1 MNTDEKWDRLL
12 GIHTTGRDDSRSD
25 TYHYPYEP
33 TPYSV
38 LERLASSGLIRKG
51 NHLLDMGCGK
61 GRVDFFLAYETRCAC
76 TGIDFDARMIEIA
89 ERNRLHAVP
98 GSRVRFI
105 NKPAENCK
113 IPDSVDRIYFF
124 NPFSTEILLKVLAR
138 IRASWYRAPRTI
150 LLFIYYPS
158 FGFRDALTADPL
170 LVPDR
175 EIDCRDLFKNSD
187 PREQILVFRTGE
199 PDRSENRIKEAP

>member
-1 MNTDEKWDRLL
+1 MSTDEKWDRLL
-12 GIHTTGRDDSRSD
+12 GIRTSGRDDSRSD

-61 GRVDFFLAYETRCAC
+61 GRVDFFLAYQTRCAC
-76 TGIDFDARMIEIA
+76 TGIDFDARMTEIA
-89 ERNRLHAVP
+89 ARNQLHAVS

-105 NKPAENCK
+105 
-113 IPDSVDRIYFF
+113 
-124 NPFSTEILLKVLAR
+124 TEILLKVLSR
-138 IRASWYRAPRTI
+138 IRESWYSAPRAV

-158 FGFRDALTADPL
+158 IGFRDALTEDPIF
-170 LVPDR
+170 VPDR
-175 EIDCRDLFKNSD
+175 EIDCRDLFGSSD
-187 PREQILVFRTGE
+187 PRERILVFRTEGPE
-199 PDRSENRIKEAP
+199 E

>member
-1 MNTDEKWDRLL
+1 M
-12 GIHTTGRDDSRSD
+12 GGRDDSRSD

-61 GRVDFFLAYETRCAC
+61 GRVDFFLAYQTRCAC
-76 TGIDFDARMIEIA
+76 TGIDFDARMTEIA
-89 ERNRLHAVP
+89 ARNQLHAVS

-105 NKPAENCK
+105 NKPAENYK

-124 NPFSTEILLKVLAR
+124 NPFSTEILLKVLSR
-138 IRASWYRAPRTI
+138 IRESWYSAPRAV

-158 FGFRDALTADPL
+158 IGFRDALTEDPIF
-170 LVPDR
+170 VPDR
-175 EIDCRDLFKNSD
+175 EIDCRDLFGSSD
-187 PREQILVFRTGE
+187 PRERILVFRTEGPE
-199 PDRSENRIKEAP
+199 E

>member
-1 MNTDEKWDRLL
+1 MSTDEKWDRLL
-12 GIHTTGRDDSRSD
+12 GIRTSGRDDSRSD

-61 GRVDFFLAYETRCAC
+61 GRVDFFLAYQTRCAC
-76 TGIDFDARMIEIA
+76 TGIDFDARMTEIA
-89 ERNRLHAVP
+89 ARNQLHAVS

-105 NKPAENCK
+105 NKPAENYK

-124 NPFSTEILLKVLAR
+124 NPFAEDVLR
-138 IRASWYRAPRTI
+138 IVLEKIQMSYYENPRHI
-150 LLFIYYPS
+150 CLFFYYPYDDAAAALMTAESLS
-158 FGFRDALTADPL
+158 FVD
-170 LVPDR
+170 
-175 EIDCRDLFKNSD
+175 EIDCTDLYGGRDSRERVLIYEIPSD
-187 PREQILVFRTGE
+187 SDNI
-199 PDRSENRIKEAP
+199 